1 MRIFNHWP
9 DHSLKSPAQNN
20 KNSILNRQLPVS
32 DVMAKITFEVTKY
45 LSVGST
51 MYLSL
56 AHVVPMP
63 PNQIWYCRITLPTFF
78 TATLCSALFVL
89 SMTFDRFYSIIRPH
103 KAASFNTIKRT
114 KITIICIFIFSIIFN
129 IPHWF
134 TTFNIGWLC
143 LPVGNKMVMAKSYS
157 QFYYWASFVLQFAFP
172 FVSLLMMN
180 SVIIHTL
187 RNRKVSKGDKS
198 CDEGPNKRQGK
209 SFKIKNSEKQVFAIL
224 LLETFGFLILT
235 TPGYLFFILNLFVN
249 FMVSPK
255 VFAAYHLFSNVAQKL
270 HFTNQGINFFFY
282 VISGQKFRTDLQ
294 QLFRRPQSKAHAIF
308 FAGSSESAY

>member
-1 MRIFNHWP
+1 MGIVTLCLQTVHQSRT
-9 DHSLKSPAQNN
+9 
-20 KNSILNRQLPVS
+20 
-32 DVMAKITFEVTKY
+32 TFVIPN
-45 LSVGST
+45 LFVGST

-56 AHVVPMP
+56 AHAVPMP

-89 SMTFDRFYSIIRPH
+89 SMTFDRFYSIIKPH
-103 KAASFNTIKRT
+103 KAASFNTVKRA
-114 KITIICIFIFSIIFN
+114 KITIFCIFVFSVVFN

-143 LPVGNKMVMAKSYS
+143 LPFGNKLVMSKSYS

-180 SVIIHTL
+180 SVIINTL
-187 RNRKVSKGDKS
+187 RNRNVSEGDNIKHQRS
-198 CDEGPNKRQGK
+198 NKPQGK
-209 SFKIKNSEKQVFAIL
+209 SFKIKSSEKQVFAIL
-224 LLETFGFLILT
+224 LLVTFGFLILT

-255 VFAAYHLFSNVAQKL
+255 IFAAYHLFSNVAQKL
-270 HFTNQGINFFFY
+270 HFTNHGINFLR
-282 VISGQKFRTDLQ
+282 VTL
-294 QLFRRPQSKAHAIF
+294 
-308 FAGSSESAY
+308 AGDGDTL